1 LSGCVID
8 TGTRATRH
16 DSVHVERDASEF
28 LRVNLNMGAGNLNVS
43 RGAGGEFLDG
53 TVIYDI
59 DSWKP
64 VVQYSASAGH
74 GVLSV
79 VQPASHQPNIGNLRY
94 EWNLR
99 LANDIPIDISVRFGA
114 GDAKL
119 KLGGLSLRSVEVEM
133 GVGQL
138 DLDLR
143 GAPQRDYD
151 VRIRGGVGEANVRLP
166 RDVGVSAEARGGIGS
181 IHTEGLRRE
190 GAHWINDA
198 YDRAKTTIH
207 LDVQGGIGAIN
218 LISVLNNAPLR
229 QVRTASLRHP
239 AYILS

>member
-1 LSGCVID
+1 MNAKLFLIVPLGLALSGCVIETR
-8 TGTRATRH
+8 TGVARH
-16 DSVHVERDASEF
+16 DRVSVERDASQF

-43 RGAGGEFLDG
+43 GGSDKFLDG
-53 TVIYDI
+53 TVVYDI

-64 VVQYSASAGH
+64 VVQYSSSAGH

-79 VQPASHQPNIGNLRY
+79 EQPGSHHSNFGNLRY

-99 LANDIPIDISVRFGA
+99 LANGIPIDLNVRFGA

-119 KLGGLSLRSVEVEM
+119 KLGGLLMRSAEVEM
-133 GVGQL
+133 GVGKL

-151 VRIRGGVGEANVRLP
+151 VRIRGGVGEASIRLP
-166 RDVGVSAEARGGIGS
+166 RDVGVYAEARGGIGS
-181 IHTEGLRRE
+181 VRTSGLRRE
-190 GAHWINDA
+190 GEHWVNDA

-218 LISVLNNAPLR
+218 LISD
-229 QVRTASLRHP
+229 
-239 AYILS
+239 

>member
-1 LSGCVID
+1 MNARSFLVLPLGLVLSGCVIE
-8 TGTRATRH
+8 TRSGPTRH
-16 DSVHVERDASEF
+16 ESVHIERDASEF

-43 RGAGGEFLDG
+43 SGAAGKFLDG
-53 TVIYDI
+53 TVMYNI

-64 VVQYSASAGH
+64 VVQYSSSAGH

-79 VQPASHQPNIGNLRY
+79 EQPGSHQSNIGNLQY

-99 LANDIPIDISVRFGA
+99 LANDIPIDLNVRFGA

-166 RDVGVSAEARGGIGS
+166 RDVGVSAEARGGIGE
-181 IHTEGLRRE
+181 IHTEGLRKE
-190 GAHWINDA
+190 GAHWVNDA

-207 LDVQGGIGAIN
+207 LDVQGGIGEIS
-218 LISVLNNAPLR
+218 LISN
-229 QVRTASLRHP
+229 
-239 AYILS
+239 

>member
-1 LSGCVID
+1 MNARSFLVLPLGLVLSGCVIETR
-8 TGTRATRH
+8 TGATRH
-16 DSVHVERDASEF
+16 DSVSVERDASEF
-28 LRVNLNMGAGNLNVS
+28 LRVNLNMGAGNLNLS
-43 RGAGGEFLDG
+43 SGGTGKFLEG
-53 TVIYDI
+53 TLTYNI

-64 VVQYSASAGH
+64 VVQYSSSAGH
-74 GVLSV
+74 GVLTV
-79 VQPASHQPNIGNLRY
+79 EQPGSHHSHIGNLRY

-99 LANDIPIDISVRFGA
+99 LANDIPIDLSVHFGA

-151 VRIRGGVGEANVRLP
+151 VRIRGGVGEATIRLP
-166 RDVGVSAEARGGIGS
+166 RDVGVSAEANGGIGS
-181 IHTEGLRRE
+181 VHTEGLRRE
-190 GAHWINDA
+190 GAHWVNDA

-218 LISVLNNAPLR
+218 LISD
-229 QVRTASLRHP
+229 
-239 AYILS
+239 

>member
-1 LSGCVID
+1 MNARGFLVLPLGLLLSGCVID
-8 TGTRATRH
+8 VGTRATRR
-16 DSVHVERDASEF
+16 DSVHIERDRSEF

-43 RGAGGEFLDG
+43 SGATGKFLDG
-53 TVIYDI
+53 TLIYNI

-64 VVQYSASAGH
+64 VVRYSTSAGH

-79 VQPASHQPNIGNLRY
+79 EQPGSNHSNIGNHLEN

-99 LANDIPIDISVRFGA
+99 LANDIPTDLSVRFGA

-119 KLGGLSLRSVEVEM
+119 KLGALSLRSVEVEM

-218 LISVLNNAPLR
+218 LIAD
-229 QVRTASLRHP
+229 
-239 AYILS
+239 

>member
-1 LSGCVID
+1 MNLRSLLVLPLGLLLSGCVIE
-8 TGTRATRH
+8 TRTTATRH
-16 DSVHVERDASEF
+16 DSVHIERDASEF
-28 LRVNLNMGAGNLNVS
+28 LSVNLTMGAGNLNVS
-43 RGAGGEFLDG
+43 SGAAGKFLDG
-53 TVIYDI
+53 TVTYNI

-64 VVQYSASAGH
+64 VVRYSSSAGH
-74 GVLSV
+74 GILSV
-79 VQPASHQPNIGNLRY
+79 VQPGSHHANIGNLKY

-99 LANDIPIDISVRFGA
+99 LANDIPTDLNVRFGA

-166 RDVGVSAEARGGIGS
+166 REVGISAEARGGIGS
-181 IHTEGLRRE
+181 VHTEGLRRE
-190 GAHWINDA
+190 GAHWVNDA

-218 LISVLNNAPLR
+218 LIAD
-229 QVRTASLRHP
+229 
-239 AYILS
+239 

>member
-1 LSGCVID
+1 MNLRSFLVLPLGLLLSGCVID
-8 TGTRATRH
+8 VGTRATRR
-16 DSVHVERDASEF
+16 DSVHIERDRSEF

-43 RGAGGEFLDG
+43 SGATGKFLDG
-53 TVIYDI
+53 TLIYNI

-64 VVQYSASAGH
+64 VVRYSTSAGH

-79 VQPASHQPNIGNLRY
+79 EQPGSNHSNIGNHLRN

-99 LANDIPIDISVRFGA
+99 LANDIPTDLSVRFGA

-119 KLGGLSLRSVEVEM
+119 KLGALSLRSVEVEM

-143 GAPQRDYD
+143 GASQRDYD
-151 VRIRGGVGEANVRLP
+151 VRIRGSVGEANVRLP
-166 RDVGVSAEARGGIGS
+166 RDVGISAEARGGIGS

-218 LISVLNNAPLR
+218 LIAD
-229 QVRTASLRHP
+229 
-239 AYILS
+239 